1 MKPPKVISVYPLE
14 KYRIRIKFNDETEG
28 VLDLS
33 DSAGKGVF
41 RSWDSDNSFDKA
53 FISKETG
60 AITWPGDIDIDTLNC
75 YLQIKGIS
83 YEQYKSLQEKQ
94 THAFR

>member
-1 MKPPKVISVYPLE
+1 ME

-33 DSAGKGVF
+33 DIAGKGVF
-41 RSWDSDNSFDKA
+41 KSWDTENSFDKV
-53 FISKETG
+53 FISNETG
-60 AITWPGDIDIDTLNC
+60 TITWPGDIDIDTLNC

-83 YEQYKSLQEKQ
+83 YEQYKILQEKQ
-94 THAFR
+94 THALR